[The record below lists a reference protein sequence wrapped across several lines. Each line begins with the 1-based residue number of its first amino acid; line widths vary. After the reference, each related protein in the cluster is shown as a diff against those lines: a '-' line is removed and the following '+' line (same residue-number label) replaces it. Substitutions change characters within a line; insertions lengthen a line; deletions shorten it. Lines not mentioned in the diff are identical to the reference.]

1 MKYDKQDVV
10 LAMGNDKKA
19 FERLYCSIN
28 NDLYKM
34 GIYIM
39 GDVSTGGGK

>member
-19 FERLYCSIN
+19 FERLYSP
-28 NDLYKM
+28 
-34 GIYIM
+34 
-39 GDVSTGGGK
+39 STMICIRWAFT